1 MALKKKQIS
10 YLLVAALAGG
20 TIIGEGIGLYKL
32 NQTVED
38 LQKAKSQLELKID
51 SLNQTI
57 EEKDNIIDN
66 VTKERDNNKESLDK
80 LQKENKVL
88 NQKLEA
94 KKKEEAS
101 AKLAFADYPTQSV
114 SRDSVKRGTPVKMTL
129 TFYGDFAH
137 ENGGYTGIDAQGN
150 KLVAG
155 TVASNVY
162 SFGTQFEL
170 NGQVFTV
177 RDRGGKNFNS
187 SNRLDVFVPRQSG
200 ESNSAYAKRIR
211 NYGRKT
217 VTMYKL
223 S

>member
-57 EEKDNIIDN
+57 EEKDNTIDN

-80 LQKENKVL
+80 LQEENKVL

-101 AKLAFADYPTQSV
+101 AKLASAEYPTQSV
-114 SRDSVKRGTPVKMTL
+114 SRGGVNRGTPVTITL
-129 TFYGDFAH
+129 TFYGDGAE
-137 ENGGYTGIDAQGN
+137 ENGGYAGINAYSQ
-150 KLVAG
+150 KLTAG
-155 TVASNVY
+155 MVASNVY
-162 SFGTQFEL
+162 PRGTKFVAP
-170 NGQVFTV
+170 NGQVLEV
-177 RDRGGKNFNS
+177 QDKGGSHFNS
-187 SNRLDVFVPRQSG
+187 HNRLDVFVPRKSG
-200 ESNSAYAKRIR
+200 ESNKAYAKRIS
-211 NYGRKT
+211 NLGRMT
-217 VTMYKL
+217 VTLYKL
-223 S
+223 